1 MPASRVVTV
10 LTFNIH
16 HAEGTDGRLDLDRV
30 AKVMRSSGADVIGLQ
45 EVDRHYS
52 ERSNWADEARGL
64 ARRMHMH
71 VVFAA
76 NIDNPPPAEGRPRIQ
91 YGTAILS
98 RFPILS
104 WSNTYLFR
112 SPDQEQRGLLQATLD
127 VNGVRVQAFNTHLA
141 ASSAVDRAVQAQQIE
156 DIIGR
161 TTDPTFLTGDMNAT
175 ADAPEIKT
183 LASFLTDS
191 WTVAGVGPGNTIESG
206 DPTKRID
213 YVFTN
218 DYARPMVD
226 RVVQTDPTASDH
238 LPVAATMLLNGTVAP

>member
-1 MPASRVVTV
+1 MPAPRVVTV

-16 HAEGTDGRLDLDRV
+16 HAQGTDGLLDFDRV
-30 AKVMRSSGADVIGLQ
+30 ARVMRSSDADIIGVQ

-52 ERSNWADEARGL
+52 ERSNWADEATEL
-64 ARRMHMH
+64 AARLHMN
-71 VVFAA
+71 VAFAA
-76 NIDNPPPAEGRPRIQ
+76 NIDNPPPAEGKPRIQ

-127 VNGVRVQAFNTHLA
+127 VNGVRVQAFNTHLS
-141 ASSAVDRAVQAQQIE
+141 ASSAGDRAIQAQQIE
-156 DIIGR
+156 DIIGN

-206 DPTKRID
+206 NPTKRID

-218 DYARPMVD
+218 DYVRPLVD
-226 RVVQTDPTASDH
+226 RVVHTDPTASDH
-238 LPVAATMLLNGTVAP
+238 LPVAATMLLKGTISR